1 MNVFYTFIYKVY
13 NTLVISI
20 IVVSWYG
27 ATCKG
32 LNMWY
37 NLVKLRGIQLYLSPE
52 NCF

>member
-1 MNVFYTFIYKVY
+1 MY
-13 NTLVISI
+13 NTSVISI

-37 NLVKLRGIQLYLSPE
+37 NLVKLRGIVFIPRELFLKIVQLCMSYV
-52 NCF
+52 